1 MTDKLN
7 LDPGRLSECPEW
19 GAQHMTFYPVALT
32 AAHSTE
38 EESEA
43 QRLKVSRLVTCPR
56 PLS

>member
-1 MTDKLN
+1 MSDKLN
-7 LDPGRLSECPEW
+7 LDPGGLSECRGW

-43 QRLKVSRLVTCPR
+43 QRL
-56 PLS
+56 